1 MKILIELKEFEK
13 KKQWI
18 KYLDNNILIYNKL
31 EKYKRSNS
39 YIETYKRHIKNSL
52 RPFIY
57 CKKIIAWNRYIVW
70 FFNLR

>member
-1 MKILIELKEFEK
+1 M
-13 KKQWI
+13 
-18 KYLDNNILIYNKL
+18 DNNILNYNKI

-57 CKKIIAWNRYIVW
+57 CKKNNNIELIYFIGFLIEEGNEYKKITRKYE
-70 FFNLR
+70 